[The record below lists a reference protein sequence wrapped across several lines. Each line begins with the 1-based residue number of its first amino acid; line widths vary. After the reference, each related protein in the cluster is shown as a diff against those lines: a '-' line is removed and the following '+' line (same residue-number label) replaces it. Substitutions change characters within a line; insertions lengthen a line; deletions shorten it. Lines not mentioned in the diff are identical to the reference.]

1 MSYYVKIDG
10 ELIGPLVKHDF
21 HSYAASGKLK
31 ATDSFL
37 GPGMIAWASGDKA
50 SAFLAEPPNEEPL
63 DSPNLEAAQKVDGAD
78 LCNSCASKQISKRSV
93 ASDAILN
100 AKNAEQEMIQFI
112 IVTTTPSLDGYRVT
126 KVIDVISAECV
137 FGMNI
142 FKDFFTG
149 LTDFFGG
156 RSKTSQKVL
165 KDARQLCIRELKTE
179 AHRVGAN
186 AVIGVNLDYSEFS
199 GQGKSMLFLVASGT
213 AVVLEEVKAS
223 IETTGKPA

>member
-1 MSYYVKIDG
+1 MPTKCCQCNVELALMDWSGRSDSPHLEMVEKIDG
-10 ELIGPLVKHDF
+10 ADF
-21 HSYAASGKLK
+21 
-31 ATDSFL
+31 
-37 GPGMIAWASGDKA
+37 
-50 SAFLAEPPNEEPL
+50 
-63 DSPNLEAAQKVDGAD
+63 
-78 LCNSCASKQISKRSV
+78 CNACASKQHSINP
-93 ASDAILN
+93 SDAILS
-100 AKNAEQEMIQFI
+100 AMNAERGMIQSV

-156 RSKTSQKVL
+156 RSETSQKVL

-179 AHRVGAN
+179 AYRVGAN

-199 GQGKSMLFLVASGT
+199 VQGKSMLFLVASGT
-213 AVVLEEVKAS
+213 AVVLEKINAS
-223 IETTGKPA
+223 IETTEKQA